1 MRFVYFWFLNRDN
14 PYDPSS
20 GEKGQ
25 DNVPPATD
33 PMCREQNALQ
43 GRMTQPTNLP
53 MKDVNRHYL
62 TCMDSRV
69 GYAAISAPGGDMGQ
83 FILGLGKLFKSDAV
97 SNVAIVIVIFI
108 SWFLFKCLL

>member
-1 MRFVYFWFLNRDN
+1 M
-14 PYDPSS
+14 
-20 GEKGQ
+20 
-25 DNVPPATD
+25 PPATD

-53 MKDVNRHYL
+53 IKDVNRHYL

-83 FILGLGKLFKSDAV
+83 FILGLGNYSKRRCGQCS
-97 SNVAIVIVIFI
+97 VIFI
-108 SWFLFKCLL
+108 S

>member
-1 MRFVYFWFLNRDN
+1 MTNCFQLILFYLQLYKLHLLNAFVYFLFLKRDN

-83 FILGLGKLFKSDAV
+83 FILGLGK
-97 SNVAIVIVIFI
+97 
-108 SWFLFKCLL
+108 

>member
-1 MRFVYFWFLNRDN
+1 MRFVYFWFFKRDN

-83 FILGLGKLFKSDAV
+83 FILGLGK
-97 SNVAIVIVIFI
+97 
-108 SWFLFKCLL
+108 